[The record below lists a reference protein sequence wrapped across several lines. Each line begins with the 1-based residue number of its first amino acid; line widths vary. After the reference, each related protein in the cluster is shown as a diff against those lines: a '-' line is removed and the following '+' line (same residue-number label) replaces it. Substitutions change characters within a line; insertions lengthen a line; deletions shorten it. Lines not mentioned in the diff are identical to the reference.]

1 MENAILDIQ
10 NVSVRFANGS
20 AVQAVEQVS
29 LSVFPSDKLCIIG
42 ETGSGKSIL
51 LLSVLRLL
59 PASAVVSGDVCFHG
73 QSLFA
78 LSPKQ
83 MDGVRGGQI
92 SYVPQG
98 SGNGMNPLISVGF
111 QVGEPLIA
119 HRGMN
124 KKRAIARAVEL
135 MRRFHLGREEEL
147 ARQYPYTLSGGMRQR
162 ALIAMGIS
170 ADAELLLFDEPTKGL
185 DEARIRL
192 VADTLNELDGQTM
205 VCVTHDLSFARDVAN
220 RIGVMYA
227 ANLIE
232 VADADELY
240 AHPLHPYTRD
250 LLAAMPENG
259 LHFRPGY
266 APAHDDT
273 RVTGCKYR
281 MRCPNCSEKC
291 AYRDRSITELIR
303 PAVVVPDWARQDAGL
318 AGDAKLDCYVDEDTH
333 ELTVVEADYAH
344 DLSDV
349 PPELLF
355 ALHQSGC
362 CLSALEDALMEDD
375 VIYDK

>member
-20 AVQAVEQVS
+20 AVQAVEQVF
-29 LSVFPSDKLCIIG
+29 LSVFPGDKLCIIG

-59 PASAVVSGDVCFHG
+59 PPSAIVSGDVRFHG

-83 MDGVRGGQI
+83 LDGVRGGRI

-98 SGNGMNPLISVGF
+98 SGNGMNPLLSVGL
-111 QVGEPLIA
+111 QVGEPLMA
-119 HRGMN
+119 HRGLN
-124 KKRAIARAVEL
+124 KKQAMGRAVEL

-162 ALIAMGIS
+162 ALIAMGVS
-170 ADAELLLFDEPTKGL
+170 AGAELLLFDEPTKGL

-192 VADTLNELDGQTM
+192 VADALNELDGQTM
-205 VCVTHDLSFARDVAN
+205 VCVTHDLNFARAVAN

-240 AHPLHPYTRD
+240 GMGLDEYIPAEDGASFIEWPQM
-250 LLAAMPENG
+250 AQEAMPEDA
-259 LHFRPGY
+259 LHVDIAY
-266 APAHDDT
+266 AEDGAARVATLTAGGAFDET
-273 RVTGCKYR
+273 RIEEIKR
-281 MRCPNCSEKC
+281 R
-291 AYRDRSITELIR
+291 L
-303 PAVVVPDWARQDAGL
+303 
-318 AGDAKLDCYVDEDTH
+318 
-333 ELTVVEADYAH
+333 EADDEH
-344 DLSDV
+344 
-349 PPELLF
+349 P
-355 ALHQSGC
+355 
-362 CLSALEDALMEDD
+362 DD
-375 VIYDK
+375 